1 MANVPQGPMSNAVC
15 DEYINEVEVVLE
27 GRRRTFTLAVK
38 VSRSAMLQSDIGIGV
53 SATRWYGLKTHKTL
67 VRFWECSV
75 SRLTDFFII
84 SNLSTEASS
93 EFVLYRVDIAC

>member
-38 VSRSAMLQSDIGIGV
+38 VSRSAMLQSDIGIKGV
-53 SATRWYGLKTHKTL
+53 SSVRHTL
-67 VRFWECSV
+67 VW
-75 SRLTDFFII
+75 TQ
-84 SNLSTEASS
+84 N
-93 EFVLYRVDIAC
+93 